1 MSGSCICRCTIM
13 TSAGYYPL
21 GWLQRLPRVIMF
33 RWLSQLGNGAGGQIG
48 TRRSW
53 SGLAGIGA
61 TTTALVMRKWQRK
74 RTNQEPLT
82 YGHKPQE
89 WVEWGVLGSGSLR
102 AFCYLL
108 SGKKGVKGTRGET
121 NGRPRGKMQ
130 LRCCS
135 QNSSQH
141 QPIHTHTPTNKQ
153 ADLEAAP
160 FCYARRFTLPA
171 RQDDS
176 FVLRPAPCCH
186 TPGHLI
192 KCHFSCNADA
202 NANAVVVA
210 LSNHEVIHGAL
221 SILSWL
227 WQRMASWCW
236 GVCGVF
242 GGAGVGV
249 LKFPLILFYHTC
261 SPGILDRTKASR
273 NSGRHPS
280 WMGDSES
287 PAALALSLS
296 WAHAKVVLSRLC
308 TVKI

>member
-1 MSGSCICRCTIM
+1 
-13 TSAGYYPL
+13 
-21 GWLQRLPRVIMF
+21 MF

-186 TPGHLI
+186 TPGT
-192 KCHFSCNADA
+192 
-202 NANAVVVA
+202 
-210 LSNHEVIHGAL
+210 LSSAIFHAMLTPTPTPSSSLCQTTKL
-221 SILSWL
+221 S
-227 WQRMASWCW
+227 ME
-236 GVCGVF
+236 
-242 GGAGVGV
+242 
-249 LKFPLILFYHTC
+249 P
-261 SPGILDRTKASR
+261 
-273 NSGRHPS
+273 
-280 WMGDSES
+280 
-287 PAALALSLS
+287 
-296 WAHAKVVLSRLC
+296 
-308 TVKI
+308 

>member
-141 QPIHTHTPTNKQ
+141 QPTHTHTHPQRNRQTWRLLHF
-153 ADLEAAP
+153 AMHAASHFLLDRMTP
-160 FCYARRFTLPA
+160 SCC
-171 RQDDS
+171 
-176 FVLRPAPCCH
+176 VLRPAA
-186 TPGHLI
+186 TPPGT
-192 KCHFSCNADA
+192 
-202 NANAVVVA
+202 
-210 LSNHEVIHGAL
+210 LSSAIFHAMLTPTPTPSSSLCQTTKL
-221 SILSWL
+221 SMEPWAYCL
-227 WQRMASWCW
+227 
-236 GVCGVF
+236 GF
-242 GGAGVGV
+242 GSGWRPGVGV
-249 LKFPLILFYHTC
+249 FVEF
-261 SPGILDRTKASR
+261 
-273 NSGRHPS
+273 SG
-280 WMGDSES
+280 
-287 PAALALSLS
+287 ALG
-296 WAHAKVVLSRLC
+296 WAC
-308 TVKI
+308 